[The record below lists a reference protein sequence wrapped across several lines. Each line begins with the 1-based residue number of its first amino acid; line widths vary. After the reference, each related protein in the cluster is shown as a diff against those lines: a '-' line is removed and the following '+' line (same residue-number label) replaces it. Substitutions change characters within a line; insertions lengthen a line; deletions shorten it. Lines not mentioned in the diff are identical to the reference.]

1 MSCPAVDQGGGV
13 ASGLSFSEL
22 PLDGGSREF
31 EGYLYGGAGVADIP
45 DEAPPGRGPGLHKHP
60 YEEVF
65 VVREGRATFTVGW
78 DTVEAE
84 GRQVLVVPAG
94 VPHGFVNSGD
104 GPLRQIDIHVSDRF
118 VTEWL
123 DG

>member
-1 MSCPAVDQGGGV
+1 M
-13 ASGLSFSEL
+13 ASVLSFTEL

-31 EGYLYGGAGVADIP
+31 EGYLHGDVGVTFILV
-45 DEAPPGRGPGLHKHP
+45 EAPPGRGPGLHKHP

-65 VVREGRATFTVGW
+65 VVQEGRATFTVGEE
-78 DTVEAE
+78 TVEAE
-84 GRQVLVVPAG
+84 GGQVLVVPAG

-123 DG
+123 DR